1 MKRILVIGRNGQV
14 GYELSRR
21 LASLGEVVAVG
32 RERIDLSDPDSIR
45 RVLRDIQ
52 PALIVNGGAYTAV
65 DKAEHEEALA
75 MAVNGTAPGIL
86 AEEGKRIGA
95 PLIHYSTD
103 YVFDG
108 SKSAPYTEDD
118 APHPINVYGRSKLE
132 GERAIQAIGCNYLI
146 LRTSWVY
153 APRGGNFMLTIL
165 RLAKERRELKV
176 VDDQWGAPTSSAFL
190 ATNTATILRK
200 LEFGGEMF
208 NESISEASGIYHLT
222 AAGKTTWFGFA
233 SAILAKASKVGKIDE
248 RFFIENPAVV
258 KPIPSEEYPLP
269 TPRPRNSVMA
279 NEKVQSRFSLVAE
292 NWESVLADCLAGN

>member
-1 MKRILVIGRNGQV
+1 M
-14 GYELSRR
+14 GYDLSRS
-21 LASLGEVVAVG
+21 LVGLGEVVSLG

-45 RVLRDIQ
+45 RALREIQ

-75 MAVNGTAPGIL
+75 MAVNGTAPGVL

-108 SKSAPYTEDD
+108 TKSAPYTEDD
-118 APHPINVYGRSKLE
+118 DPHPLNVYGRSKLQ
-132 GERAIQAIGCNYLI
+132 GEMAIQAVDYPHLV

-165 RLAKERRELKV
+165 RLARERSEIKV

-190 ATNTATILRK
+190 ASTMATILRK
-200 LEFGGEMF
+200 LQFGSAGFVEG
-208 NESISEASGIYHLT
+208 ISDARGLYHLT
-222 AAGKTTWFGFA
+222 CAGKTTWFGFA
-233 SAILAKASKVGKIDE
+233 NAILARVSQAEEVNE
-248 RFFIENPAVV
+248 RFYIEKPALVT
-258 KPIPSEEYPLP
+258 PIPSEEYPLP
-269 TPRPRNSVMA
+269 TPRPRNSVLS
-279 NEKVQSRFSLVAE
+279 NEKLRRRFSLEAE